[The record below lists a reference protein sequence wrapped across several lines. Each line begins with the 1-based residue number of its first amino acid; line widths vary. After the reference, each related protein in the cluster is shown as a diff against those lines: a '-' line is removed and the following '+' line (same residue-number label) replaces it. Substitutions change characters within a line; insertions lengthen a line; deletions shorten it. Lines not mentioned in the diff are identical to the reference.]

1 MDLSLGLGIRGGVL
15 TRGTSLAGRVE
26 IQVPRP
32 CRSGG
37 QQGGGSVISFQG
49 RTLESF
55 PGWAF
60 DALH

>member
-32 CRSGG
+32 CRSGDG
-37 QQGGGSVISFQG
+37 RAGGV
-49 RTLESF
+49 
-55 PGWAF
+55 
-60 DALH
+60 